1 VLRKTIPFLLM
12 ALAAPACG
20 ATSTAAGAAHV
31 PPVQLVETRPIETTL
46 GDPSLPSAH
55 DVWLEMIRGARHS
68 LDFEEFY
75 LSNWPGEPLED
86 VLQAITDAAR
96 RGVRVRLILDSGM
109 HRTYPMPADSLGKLP
124 GIQVRILDMR
134 PHGGGIQHAK
144 YFLADD
150 RVVFLGSQNT
160 DWRAL
165 EHIHELGVR
174 IEDPRVVAVFRPV
187 FDLDWATAGHEPA
200 PVAPPTLPLPIV
212 IANAPG
218 DTVRLWPGVTPRGF
232 LPDSTLWDEPALAR
246 LLDSARSE
254 IEAQVLTYAIA
265 DRSGR
270 DSTID
275 QALRRAAARGVRVRL
290 IVSDWE
296 KGHDG
301 VADLQRLAALPNVE
315 VKFSTVPEWSGGYIP
330 FARVEHL
337 KYAVVDSSAAWVGT
351 SNWERGYFH
360 TTRNLAVTLANRTLA
375 LEARR
380 IFAASWA
387 SPTTE
392 LVRPGVEY
400 PAKIRGEDPP
410 PGAHKVRD

>member
-1 VLRKTIPFLLM
+1 VLRTSLLVVLSL
-12 ALAAPACG
+12 ALAAPAHA
-20 ATSTAAGAAHV
+20 ATPALTLA
-31 PPVQLVETRPIETTL
+31 PVQLVETRPIETAL
-46 GDPSLPSAH
+46 GDPALPSAH
-55 DVWLEMIRGARHS
+55 DVWLGMVRGARHTID
-68 LDFEEFY
+68 LEEFY

-86 VLQAITDAAR
+86 VLLALTDAVR

-109 HRTYPMPADSLGKLP
+109 HRTYPMPADSLGRLP

-144 YFLADD
+144 YFLVDD
-150 RVVFLGSQNT
+150 REVFLGSQNT

-174 IEDPRVVAVFRPV
+174 IADPRVVAVFRPV
-187 FDLDWATAGHEPA
+187 FDLDWATAGNEAA
-200 PVAPPTLPLPIV
+200 PPAPPTPPLPIA

-218 DTVRLWPGVTPRGF
+218 DTVRLWPGITPRGF
-232 LPDSTLWDEPALAR
+232 LPDSTLWDEPRLAR

-254 IEAQVLTYAIA
+254 IEAQVLTYAIG

-296 KGHDG
+296 KGSDA
-301 VADLQRLAALPNVE
+301 VADLQRLATLPNVE
-315 VKFSTVPEWSGGYIP
+315 IKFSTVPEWSGGYIP

-351 SNWERGYFH
+351 SNWEPGYFH
-360 TTRNLAVTLANRTLA
+360 GTRNVGVTLANRALA

-380 IFAASWA
+380 IFAASWV
-387 SPTTE
+387 SPTAE
-392 LVRPGVEY
+392 RVRSGVPY
-400 PAKIRGEDPP
+400 PAKIRGADPP
-410 PGAHKVRD
+410 PGAHKVRE